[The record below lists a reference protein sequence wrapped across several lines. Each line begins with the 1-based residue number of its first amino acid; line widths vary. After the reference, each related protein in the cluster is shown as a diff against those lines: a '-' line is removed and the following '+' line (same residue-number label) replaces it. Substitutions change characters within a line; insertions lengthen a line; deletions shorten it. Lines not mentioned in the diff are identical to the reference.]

1 MHTFLKFVSICAVD
15 TDKYSHVV
23 SYRYNI
29 WTCVSLEIS
38 VCIAMKPVCVSTSGI
53 T

>member
-29 WTCVSLEIS
+29 WTLEIS